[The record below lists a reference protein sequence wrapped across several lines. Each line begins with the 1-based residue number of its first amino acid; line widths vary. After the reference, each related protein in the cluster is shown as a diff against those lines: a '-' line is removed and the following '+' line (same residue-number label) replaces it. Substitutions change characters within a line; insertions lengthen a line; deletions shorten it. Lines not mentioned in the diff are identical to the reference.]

1 MIPTISLVPELQGQK
16 VFLLK
21 DGVVHPQSVVTG
33 LRNESKIQI
42 TEGVEIGD
50 TVLTTGLLQVRPQMQ
65 VSVKQ
70 VNGE

>member
-21 DGVVHPQSVVTG
+21 DGVVQPQSVVTG